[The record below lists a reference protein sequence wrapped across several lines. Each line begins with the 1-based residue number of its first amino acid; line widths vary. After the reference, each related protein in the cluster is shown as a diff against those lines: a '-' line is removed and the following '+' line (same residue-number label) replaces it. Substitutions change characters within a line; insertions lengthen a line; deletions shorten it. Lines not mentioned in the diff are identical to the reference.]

1 MYDVLIIGGGP
12 AGLYAAYCLAK
23 AGRSVA
29 VFEEHLEIGSPV
41 HCTGLVASES
51 FIRFDLPQQANR
63 GALRRARFY
72 SPGGH
77 VLSVASEKDE
87 TVVLDRSVFD
97 RELADQARAAGAD
110 IFLGHRVEALRR
122 LRKSLVARTM
132 SIGGMGRLIRGR
144 LGILAT
150 GASYGLHRGLGL
162 QPPSRFVY
170 GAQVEV
176 TFKETSPR
184 SGSGTGEVE
193 VYFGNGVAPESFAWV
208 VPFTRQGAAM
218 AKIGVLASRDT
229 VQYLTRFL
237 RSPLVAP
244 RVGSGRI
251 CPYQRRPIPVWPLS
265 ETFAERVLAIGDAAG
280 LAKPT
285 TGGGVYY
292 SLLSAELAAA
302 TIDEAL
308 DSGDCSAGF
317 LSRYQTAW
325 RAVLGSEI
333 RTGALFRTF
342 ASQLSDAQIDEAF
355 QLVAREPMAGLI
367 RDHAAFNWHKG
378 VIMSLWRSAGVRGF
392 LWRALMRR
400 GSQMI
405 GALRPSFEASPA
417 IQLPEETAP
426 AD

>member
-29 VFEEHLEIGSPV
+29 VFEEHQEIGSPV

-51 FIRFDLPQQANR
+51 FTRFDLPQQANR
-63 GALRRARFY
+63 AALRRARFH

-87 TVVLDRSVFD
+87 TVVVDRAAFD
-97 RELADQARAAGAD
+97 RGLADQALAAGAD

-122 LRKSLVARTM
+122 LRRSLVART
-132 SIGGMGRLIRGR
+132 SNSDGMERLVRGR

-162 QPPSRFVY
+162 RLPGRFVH
-170 GAQVEV
+170 GVQVEV
-176 TFKETSPR
+176 EFEETS
-184 SGSGTGEVE
+184 EVE
-193 VYFGNGVAPESFAWV
+193 VYFGNEVAPESFAWV
-208 VPFTRQGAAM
+208 VPFTRQGVAM
-218 AKIGVLASRDT
+218 AKIGVLSSREAVT
-229 VQYLTRFL
+229 YLTRFL
-237 RSPLVAP
+237 RSPQVAS
-244 RVGSGRI
+244 RVRSGRV
-251 CPYQRRPIPVWPLS
+251 CPYLRRPVPVWPLS
-265 ETFAERVLAIGDAAG
+265 ETFTDQVLAIGDAAG

-302 TIDEAL
+302 TIGEAL
-308 DSGDCSAGF
+308 DSGDSSARF

-333 RTGALFRTF
+333 RAGAMFRTF
-342 ASQLSDAQIDEAF
+342 TSQLSDAQIDEAF
-355 QLVAREPMAGLI
+355 QLVAQEPIARLI
-367 RDHAAFNWHKG
+367 RDHAAFNWHRS
-378 VIMSLWRSAGVRGF
+378 IILALWRSSGVRGF
-392 LWRALMRR
+392 LWRALMKR
-400 GSQMI
+400 GGQMI
-405 GALRPSFEASPA
+405 GALRPSFEAPPA